1 MIMHVVAYGRTN
13 QPTQIIKGIDNF
25 IHILCEEVDSN
36 YVSIDLICEHWHWRW
51 VLRAL
56 NAAIA
61 LKTKN
66 LGDSSHGISSVKTDW
81 AARLWYCIE
90 ASNLRIEAAILSGD
104 GLPLITFLLS
114 GGIVWMGLSCKHCG
128 THISQEQYSF
138 VLKMYRLARRAG
150 EALYEMSKS
159 ITGKEIQMNFIETDR
174 KKLRNLVP
182 ADSAVAL
189 SVNSL
194 LFKLLATVLGRVS
207 NDGPTLAK
215 LLS

>member
-1 MIMHVVAYGRTN
+1 
-13 QPTQIIKGIDNF
+13 
-25 IHILCEEVDSN
+25 
-36 YVSIDLICEHWHWRW
+36 
-51 VLRAL
+51 
-56 NAAIA
+56 
-61 LKTKN
+61 
-66 LGDSSHGISSVKTDW
+66 
-81 AARLWYCIE
+81 
-90 ASNLRIEAAILSGD
+90 
-104 GLPLITFLLS
+104 
-114 GGIVWMGLSCKHCG
+114 MGLSCKHYVI
-128 THISQEQYSF
+128 HILQEQYSF

-194 LFKLLATVLGRVS
+194 LFMFLATVLGRVS